1 MEIFIKPELLFC
13 AHFEIFVYIYSV
25 HQAEE
30 VIKQVFLPWFSLIRC
45 LKLHLVGTEA
55 TGCQLRTKLHGQR
68 DWLTGKN
75 ACHTIRRNWD
85 WREKN
90 NSPNLFSDLHFYTL
104 VFVWHTVSYMPL
116 SHSPI
121 PPLFLSICVYVYVYT
136 QTHTQFVVRKDRI
149 IFNC

>member
-30 VIKQVFLPWFSLIRC
+30 VIKQVFLPWSSLIRC
-45 LKLHLVGTEA
+45 LRLHLVGTEA

-75 ACHTIRRNWD
+75 ACHTIRRNWVLE
-85 WREKN
+85 RKEQLPK
-90 NSPNLFSDLHFYTL
+90 
-104 VFVWHTVSYMPL
+104 VFLW
-116 SHSPI
+116 
-121 PPLFLSICVYVYVYT
+121 PPLLHLGICVAYSLIHASLSFSYSSSFSLHMCICLCI
-136 QTHTQFVVRKDRI
+136 HTNTYPTCSEERQNHI
-149 IFNC
+149 